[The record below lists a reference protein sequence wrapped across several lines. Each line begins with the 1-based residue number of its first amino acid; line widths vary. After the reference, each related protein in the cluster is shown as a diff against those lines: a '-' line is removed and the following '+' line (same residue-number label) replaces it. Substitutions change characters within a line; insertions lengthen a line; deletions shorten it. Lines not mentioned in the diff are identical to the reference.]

1 LGAGDVSRRA
11 SRDMKKL
18 PVAGAHARARSL
30 RQNLTEAER
39 RVWQRL
45 RSRQMK
51 GYRFRRQVPIGRYI
65 ADFVCH
71 EARLIVEIDGGQ
83 HDPSSSQEAE
93 RTGFLQ
99 HEGYRV
105 LRFWNNEVLAN
116 LDGVHATIADALAG
130 ITPTQPSPIEGE
142 GLITRSR
149 PLDGGGPGWG

>member
-1 LGAGDVSRRA
+1 
-11 SRDMKKL
+11 MKKH
-18 PVAGAHARARSL
+18 PAAGAHVRARAL
-30 RQNLTEAER
+30 RRNMTEAER
-39 RVWQRL
+39 QIWQIL
-45 RSRQMK
+45 RSQQMQGHK
-51 GYRFRRQVPIGRYI
+51 FRRQVPIGRYI

-83 HDPSSSQEAE
+83 HDRASPREAE

-116 LDGVHATIADALAG
+116 LDGVHATIADALAR
-130 ITPTQPSPIEGE
+130 ITPTQPSPIKGE
-142 GLITRSR
+142 GSITRSR